1 MSLVS
6 REDPFKTS
14 STQLRKFMKSMCQK
28 SILGT
33 LGANHYA
40 NKVGIGN
47 KVILLLIKFIKLI
60 KLNSGKQ
67 KIKYN

>member
-1 MSLVS
+1 
-6 REDPFKTS
+6 
-14 STQLRKFMKSMCQK
+14 MCQK